1 MARLNKDDLVQMN
14 KDYFQSLEK
23 QRLVEVAINLHQLAI
38 EQWERLEQNS
48 HNSSRPPSSDNPYQ
62 KPDKDKQDVPPT
74 SSSKEEQDIKSP
86 QEENLSSPE
95 LSSLENQKL
104 GLKSGEQP
112 RSEEEKRKPGKQ
124 PGAEGKWRTQALIA
138 EEIVPHYPEQCAS
151 CNKELEKREN
161 KPYMGYYVL
170 ELQPQKSGFEVV
182 CQLHHYHELKCECGH
197 QTKARPGV
205 GYLSCVEGRS
215 VDLKLTEYVL
225 VGPMLATLIA
235 SLSVRYRMSRAK
247 IQEFLHDWVNI
258 ELSIG
263 TIDRCVREAGIACRT
278 VVEKL
283 VVELQQSDLLHLD
296 ETHWY
301 ERGKLHWLWVAI
313 NRKTAVFHIGS
324 RRKEELSYLV
334 QETFM
339 GWLITDGYKAYR
351 SHPKRQ
357 RCLAHLIRKAIAISG
372 AINQK
377 AAKIGK
383 FILKELKGLISSIA
397 NGEEKSSSTVSLHL
411 SLLKGNC
418 LIGSL
423 DSHEKLQALGKEI
436 LNDWEAVIAFVN
448 HPQLPPTNNEAE
460 RALRHAVI
468 GRRISYGTQT
478 SEGSLAYSSLLS
490 VIETCRL
497 RNINPWTYIC
507 EVIARARKG
516 LSPPPIPTG

>member
-235 SLSVRYRMSRAK
+235 STPNWK
-247 IQEFLHDWVNI
+247 
-258 ELSIG
+258 
-263 TIDRCVREAGIACRT
+263 
-278 VVEKL
+278 
-283 VVELQQSDLLHLD
+283 
-296 ETHWY
+296 
-301 ERGKLHWLWVAI
+301 
-313 NRKTAVFHIGS
+313 
-324 RRKEELSYLV
+324 
-334 QETFM
+334 
-339 GWLITDGYKAYR
+339 
-351 SHPKRQ
+351 
-357 RCLAHLIRKAIAISG
+357 
-372 AINQK
+372 
-377 AAKIGK
+377 
-383 FILKELKGLISSIA
+383 
-397 NGEEKSSSTVSLHL
+397 
-411 SLLKGNC
+411 
-418 LIGSL
+418 
-423 DSHEKLQALGKEI
+423 
-436 LNDWEAVIAFVN
+436 
-448 HPQLPPTNNEAE
+448 
-460 RALRHAVI
+460 
-468 GRRISYGTQT
+468 
-478 SEGSLAYSSLLS
+478 
-490 VIETCRL
+490 
-497 RNINPWTYIC
+497 
-507 EVIARARKG
+507 
-516 LSPPPIPTG
+516 